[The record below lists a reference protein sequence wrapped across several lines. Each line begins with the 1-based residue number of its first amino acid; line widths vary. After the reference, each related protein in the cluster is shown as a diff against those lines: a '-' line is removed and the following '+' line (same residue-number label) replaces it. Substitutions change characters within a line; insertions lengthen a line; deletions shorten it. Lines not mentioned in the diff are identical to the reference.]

1 MKIIIGIVSRKEDD
15 KYYVKE
21 EIINMILKYNSIP
34 IIINSNDKEVIKF
47 CDGIVFPGGD
57 EIEENDI
64 NLIKYLYDKDIPCFG
79 ICLGMQEMGYAF
91 NGHFNKISNY
101 NHLKKDK
108 YVHEVKINKKSK
120 LYKILDKE
128 IIKVNSRHKDYLI
141 DTNLFITGVSDV
153 IESIEDTNKRFF
165 IGVQWHPESMLD
177 YDLNS
182 NLLVEAFIK
191 ECGNY
196 KKNKIKSNY

>member
-1 MKIIIGIVSRKEDD
+1 MKNIVGIISRKEDD
-15 KYYVKE
+15 KYCAKE
-21 EIINMILKYNSIP
+21 EIVNMILKYNSIP
-34 IIINSNDKEVIKF
+34 IIINSNNKESINL
-47 CDGIVFPGGD
+47 CDGVVFPGGD
-57 EIEENDI
+57 EVNKNDI
-64 NLIKYLYDKDIPCFG
+64 ELIKYLYDNDIPCLG

-101 NHLKKDK
+101 NHLKQDK

-120 LYKILDKE
+120 LYEILNKE
-128 IIKVNSRHKDYLI
+128 IIRVNSRHKDYLI
-141 DTNLFITGVSDV
+141 DTDLFITGVSDV

-182 NLLVEAFIK
+182 NLLVEEFIK
-191 ECGNY
+191 QCRNY
-196 KKNKIKSNY
+196 KLNKNI

>member
-1 MKIIIGIVSRKEDD
+1 MKIIIGIVSRKEND

-57 EIEENDI
+57 EIEEDDI

-91 NGHFNKISNY
+91 NGNFNKISNY
-101 NHLKKDK
+101 SHLKKDK

-120 LYKILDKE
+120 LYEILDKE

-182 NLLVEAFIK
+182 NLLVEAFIE
-191 ECGNY
+191 ECHSY
-196 KKNKIKSNY
+196 KLNKSKSNH

>member
-1 MKIIIGIVSRKEDD
+1 MKPIIGIISRKEND
-15 KYYVKE
+15 KYCVKE
-21 EIINMILKYNSIP
+21 EIVNMILKYDSIP
-34 IIINSNDKEVIKF
+34 IIINSNNKESINL

-57 EIEENDI
+57 EVNKNDI
-64 NLIKYLYDKDIPCFG
+64 ELIKYLYENDIPCLG

-101 NHLKKDK
+101 NHLKQDK

-120 LYKILDKE
+120 LYKILNKE

-141 DTNLFITGVSDV
+141 DTDLFITGVSDV

-182 NLLVEAFIK
+182 NLLVEEFIK
-191 ECGNY
+191 QCRNY
-196 KKNKIKSNY
+196 KLNKNI

>member
-1 MKIIIGIVSRKEDD
+1 MKPIIGIISRKEND
-15 KYYVKE
+15 KYCVKE
-21 EIINMILKYNSIP
+21 EIVNMILKYDSIP
-34 IIINSNDKEVIKF
+34 IIINSNNKESINL

-57 EIEENDI
+57 EVNKNDI
-64 NLIKYLYDKDIPCFG
+64 ELIKYLYENDIPCFG

-91 NGHFNKISNY
+91 NGHFNKVSKY
-101 NHLKKDK
+101 NHLKQDK

-120 LYKILDKE
+120 LYKILNKE
-128 IIKVNSRHKDYLI
+128 NIKVNSRHKDYLI
-141 DTNLFITGVSDV
+141 DTDLFITGVSDV

-182 NLLVEAFIK
+182 NLLVEEFIK
-191 ECGNY
+191 QCRNY
-196 KKNKIKSNY
+196 KLNKNI

>member
-1 MKIIIGIVSRKEDD
+1 MKPIIGIISRKEID
-15 KYYVKE
+15 KYCVKE
-21 EIINMILKYNSIP
+21 EIVNMILKYDSIP
-34 IIINSNDKEVIKF
+34 IIINSNNKESINL

-57 EIEENDI
+57 EVNKNDI
-64 NLIKYLYDKDIPCFG
+64 ELIKYLYENDIPCLG

-101 NHLKKDK
+101 NHLKQDK

-120 LYKILDKE
+120 LYKILNKE

-141 DTNLFITGVSDV
+141 DTDLFITGVSDV
-153 IESIEDTNKRFF
+153 IESIEETNKRFF

-182 NLLVEAFIK
+182 NLLVEEFIK
-191 ECGNY
+191 ECRNY
-196 KKNKIKSNY
+196 KLNKNI

>member
-1 MKIIIGIVSRKEDD
+1 MKPIIGIISRKEND
-15 KYYVKE
+15 KYCVKE
-21 EIINMILKYNSIP
+21 EIVNMILKYDSIP
-34 IIINSNDKEVIKF
+34 IIINSNNKESINL

-57 EIEENDI
+57 EVNKNDI
-64 NLIKYLYDKDIPCFG
+64 ELIKYLYENDMPCFG

-101 NHLKKDK
+101 NHLKQDK

-120 LYKILDKE
+120 LYKILNKE

-141 DTNLFITGVSDV
+141 DTDLFITGVSDV

-182 NLLVEAFIK
+182 NLLVEEFIK
-191 ECGNY
+191 QCRNY
-196 KKNKIKSNY
+196 KLNKNI